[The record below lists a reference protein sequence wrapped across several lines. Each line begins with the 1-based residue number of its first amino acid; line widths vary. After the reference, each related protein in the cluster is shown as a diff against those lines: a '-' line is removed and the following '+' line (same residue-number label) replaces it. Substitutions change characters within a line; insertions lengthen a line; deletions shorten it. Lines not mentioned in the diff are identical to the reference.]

1 MDWAHKYNYAK
12 VKWSCRSG
20 DQHHSDDQLHFPNR
34 SIVKFVEDYPI
45 RAYSHPWLM

>member
-1 MDWAHKYNYAK
+1 MDWVHKYNYAK

-45 RAYSHPWLM
+45 RAYSHPCLM